1 MKNVWFNATI
11 KKHAVKIVL
20 ANYYKYKYKSG
31 LHFNKYFCANIAL
44 QYIY

>member
-1 MKNVWFNATI
+1 VWFNATI

-20 ANYYKYKYKSG
+20 ANYYKYKSG